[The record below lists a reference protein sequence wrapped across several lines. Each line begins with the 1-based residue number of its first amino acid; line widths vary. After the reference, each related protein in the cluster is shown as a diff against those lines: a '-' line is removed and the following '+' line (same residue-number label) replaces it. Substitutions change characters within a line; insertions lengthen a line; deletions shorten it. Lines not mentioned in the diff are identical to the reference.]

1 MIESETDSVNAIGR
15 ELANGKEK
23 GTAADIAEDLIA
35 ATKVEDREITEVA
48 AGTDCTVIGA
58 ETVIATEID
67 IETGEKMRKDLSL
80 KSKNK
85 KYFKNA
91 HCIYFIKFKIHRH
104 FVHKTA
110 LNSKRQ
116 TF

>member
-23 GTAADIAEDLIA
+23 GTAAGIVEDLIA

-48 AGTDCTVIGA
+48 AGTDCTEIGA

-80 KSKNK
+80 GKTKNISEMHIA
-85 KYFKNA
+85 Y
-91 HCIYFIKFKIHRH
+91 IS
-104 FVHKTA
+104 
-110 LNSKRQ
+110 LNSKFIDISYTRLH
-116 TF
+116 

>member
-23 GTAADIAEDLIA
+23 GTAAGIAENLIA
-35 ATKVEDREITEVA
+35 ATEAEDREITEVA
-48 AGTDCTVIGA
+48 AGTDCTEIGA

-80 KSKNK
+80 GKT
-85 KYFKNA
+85 
-91 HCIYFIKFKIHRH
+91 KIFRKCTLHIFH
-104 FVHKTA
+104 
-110 LNSKRQ
+110 
-116 TF
+116 